1 MRMMVILFILLLAF
15 GGIGLFLRK
24 DLKQNANQRETYFT
38 ILILMALFTVLY
50 TVLYYVIY

>member
-24 DLKQNANQRETYFT
+24 DLKQNANQRETYFS